1 MRDDINRQWLLVRRP
16 DGMITEDNFNLVE
29 GKVPVP
35 ADGQVLVRN
44 LWLSFDPTQRGWIS
58 KDTYVP
64 AVPIGEVMRA
74 ASVGQVVESR
84 RSDYRPGEFVQ
95 GFFGWQDYMA
105 TDGQGL
111 MTMRR
116 VQTGVPPNLALSVFG
131 ITGPTAYFGVLDVG
145 QPKPGETFVVSA
157 AAGATGSIA
166 GQIAKIRGCRVI
178 GTAGGR
184 TKCEWLT
191 KEAGFDGVID
201 YRSENLGARLT
212 ALCPNGIDVFF
223 DNVGGDVLNEVL
235 ARLNLNARVVLCGAI
250 SRYNETTPSP
260 GPANYVNLVVKRARM
275 QGFLVL
281 DYEARFSEAIDA
293 LAGWLAD
300 GSLKQKEDVA
310 VGLENAPQTLR
321 RLFTGENFGKQ
332 LLKIADPPLTRVN

>member
-1 MRDDINRQWLLVRRP
+1 MRNDINRQWLLVRRP

-29 GKVPVP
+29 GKIPVP
-35 ADGQVLVRN
+35 ADGEVLVRN
-44 LWLSFDPTQRGWIS
+44 LWLSFDPTQRGWMS
-58 KDTYVP
+58 MDTYVP
-64 AVPIGEVMRA
+64 AVPIGAVMRA

-95 GFFGWQDYMA
+95 GFFGWQDYMT
-105 TDGQGL
+105 TDGEGL

-116 VQTGVPPNLALSVFG
+116 VPTGVPPNLALSLFG
-131 ITGPTAYFGVLDVG
+131 ITGPTAYFGVVDVG

-223 DNVGGDVLNEVL
+223 DNVGGD
-235 ARLNLNARVVLCGAI
+235 
-250 SRYNETTPSP
+250 
-260 GPANYVNLVVKRARM
+260 PA
-275 QGFLVL
+275 Q
-281 DYEARFSEAIDA
+281 
-293 LAGWLAD
+293 
-300 GSLKQKEDVA
+300 
-310 VGLENAPQTLR
+310 PQRTRRDLR
-321 RLFTGENFGKQ
+321 RHLALQRDHAVAGPRQ
-332 LLKIADPPLTRVN
+332 LRESHRQARQDAGVPRP